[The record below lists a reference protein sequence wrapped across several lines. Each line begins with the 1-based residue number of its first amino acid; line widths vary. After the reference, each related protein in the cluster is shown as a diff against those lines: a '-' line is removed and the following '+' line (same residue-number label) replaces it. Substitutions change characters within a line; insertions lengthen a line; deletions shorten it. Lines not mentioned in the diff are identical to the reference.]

1 MADNKNNFAST
12 IMNTV
17 SGSIGG
23 AVNEVVGMGLNWIDE
38 AMFGKKRR
46 DQQIE
51 QQKKLNDLQI
61 AGQKELGE
69 FNQGLQKDMFN
80 YTSPKNM
87 VKRYE
92 DAGMNPALMYGT
104 SGAGGS
110 TTGSASAGSVTGGQ
124 ASDEMSRKQAQL
136 AQQGMALQME
146 KLASEIKV
154 NESVANVNNTNADVR
169 GGVEKDKIK
178 EEIKL
183 IQENTE
189 IAKENKYIQA
199 VNADFAY
206 QLNNANYEEIVSRKL
221 VNLSNEEYIKKS
233 TILAGETIKKVTQ
246 EIENLEEANK
256 LTKEQ
261 VKAVTQGIA
270 ESIAK
275 IALINEQEKLT
286 EGQTLEQDLKNSL
299 RQTLLKSGLSPE
311 TAGNQFAPIFTVAS
325 SLIDFISGK
334 AEELWKKKLK

>member
-1 MADNKNNFAST
+1 
-12 IMNTV
+12 
-17 SGSIGG
+17 
-23 AVNEVVGMGLNWIDE
+23 
-38 AMFGKKRR
+38 
-46 DQQIE
+46 
-51 QQKKLNDLQI
+51 
-61 AGQKELGE
+61 
-69 FNQGLQKDMFN
+69 
-80 YTSPKNM
+80 
-87 VKRYE
+87 
-92 DAGMNPALMYGT
+92 
-104 SGAGGS
+104 
-110 TTGSASAGSVTGGQ
+110 
-124 ASDEMSRKQAQL
+124 MSRKQAQL

-275 IALINEQEKLT
+275 RYVQLYKSEKY
-286 EGQTLEQDLKNSL
+286 GQKIRRCRYEPS
-299 RQTLLKSGLSPE
+299 
-311 TAGNQFAPIFTVAS
+311 
-325 SLIDFISGK
+325 IDV
-334 AEELWKKKLK
+334 WN